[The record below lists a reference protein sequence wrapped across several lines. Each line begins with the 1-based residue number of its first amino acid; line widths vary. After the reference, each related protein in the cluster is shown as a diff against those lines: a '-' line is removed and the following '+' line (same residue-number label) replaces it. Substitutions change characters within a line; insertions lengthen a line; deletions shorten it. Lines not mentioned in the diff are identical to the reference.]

1 MAILTGLRSRP
12 SKELAQL
19 ANPSVQE
26 PAISHLAG
34 RLIQV
39 TLAFYLLPAL
49 LVVLAVGGLGILIL
63 KIGNLFMGSIER
75 STG

>member
-1 MAILTGLRSRP
+1 MAIITELRSRP

-19 ANPSVQE
+19 ANPLVQE
-26 PAISHLAG
+26 PVISHLAG

-49 LVVLAVGGLGILIL
+49 LVVLAVSGLGILIL
-63 KIGNLFMGSIER
+63 KIGSLFMGSIER
-75 STG
+75 SAG